1 MPLQTYILISL
12 FFLIFSRSLNET
24 QLNEIDRVIK
34 ERMKSAHLNKFGLV
48 IVNSSSIIHQKVFG
62 EGIDITSRFPIA
74 SVTKSFTAL
83 AILKLNISLNETI
96 DHFNLGDS
104 IDKELAKNITVGEL
118 MSHSSGLDGA
128 SPKIVAPKGFFVYS
142 NYGYGL
148 LGKIIADKSQEK
160 DYGKFIKNHI
170 FDELNMT
177 NSGTD
182 YDNNFMDSYN
192 YFLGGLSKYGSLE
205 ADYKYK
211 DGFNIPAGYIRSTI
225 EDIGKYIKSYLN
237 DKNNKYVKEM
247 GIPKTKIAYNIDY
260 GMGLFIRNKNGKSI
274 YDHSGIIDSF
284 LTHLYIYPNDDLAYF
299 FFTNTRDH
307 LCQGPFYRFQGF
319 LENLIVND
327 VNIYED
333 NFASAL
339 FDNMDFF
346 FVHFAVDIIVFIV
359 ILIPFTY
366 LVITVIRKIKKKKPT
381 WFDGIKGLIIFI
393 VDILLL
399 IILPIILLITLFN
412 TLKETK
418 DFLFPL
424 LTATIIMMI
433 TFVLKFVYFFIYKKY
448 WKDSEDI
455 DDIINKKTDKFE
467 LDNVDS

>member
-1 MPLQTYILISL
+1 
-12 FFLIFSRSLNET
+12 
-24 QLNEIDRVIK
+24 
-34 ERMKSAHLNKFGLV
+34 
-48 IVNSSSIIHQKVFG
+48 
-62 EGIDITSRFPIA
+62 
-74 SVTKSFTAL
+74 
-83 AILKLNISLNETI
+83 
-96 DHFNLGDS
+96 
-104 IDKELAKNITVGEL
+104 
-118 MSHSSGLDGA
+118 
-128 SPKIVAPKGFFVYS
+128 
-142 NYGYGL
+142 
-148 LGKIIADKSQEK
+148 
-160 DYGKFIKNHI
+160 
-170 FDELNMT
+170 MT

-182 YDNNFMDSYN
+182 YDNNFMDRYN

-327 VNIYED
+327 VNIYEE

-455 DDIINKKTDKFE
+455 DDNINKKTDKFE